1 MNLLLFDVT
10 STNTLVR
17 RGSTSLNVHL
27 FRQRVVSRESI
38 RDDAG
43 SPALFDCVKFEMCV
57 QAHEREIVERERE
70 SPNIPFLSPPM
81 RETHQHSCRSIR
93 GKE

>member
-57 QAHEREIVERERE
+57 QAHEREIKRERE
-70 SPNIPFLSPPM
+70 SRRTYRSFLLP
-81 RETHQHSCRSIR
+81 
-93 GKE
+93 